1 MKKHRSQSPASKLVL
16 RKEVVVVLR
25 DDHLRQVGG
34 AARNVEEPGTTW
46 NVACNTLMR
55 ADD

>member
-25 DDHLRQVGG
+25 EDLRQVAGG
-34 AARNVEEPGTTW
+34 AIARETEPGTSVVWGCTP
-46 NVACNTLMR
+46 NLKIR
-55 ADD
+55 